1 MRSIKFRSWNANEN
15 KMTTPFA
22 WINSSNMI
30 STQMCSS
37 PTHELM
43 QFTGIK
49 DCNGVDIYEGDIVH
63 IDYVEYSP
71 SPFNIE
77 SFTGVVKF
85 IDGSFM
91 VEKNSAIRDF
101 LFQEIALVNVL
112 GNIHQNPEL
121 IVECKA

>member
-1 MRSIKFRSWNANEN
+1 MREIKFRSWNENEN
-15 KMTTPFA
+15 KMTTPFT
-22 WINSSNMI
+22 WINDSNMI

-49 DCNGVDIYEGDIVH
+49 DSDGVDIYEGDIVH
-63 IDYVEYSP
+63 IDYIEYRP

-77 SFTGVVKF
+77 SFNGVVKF
-85 IDGSFM
+85 IYGSF
-91 VEKNSAIRDF
+91 VIEKNSAIGDF
-101 LFQEIALVNVL
+101 LFQETALVKVL

-121 IVECKA
+121 IGAR

>member
-1 MRSIKFRSWNANEN
+1 MREIKFRSWNENEN

-49 DCNGVDIYEGDIVH
+49 DIDGVDIYE
-63 IDYVEYSP
+63 
-71 SPFNIE
+71 
-77 SFTGVVKF
+77 
-85 IDGSFM
+85 
-91 VEKNSAIRDF
+91 
-101 LFQEIALVNVL
+101 
-112 GNIHQNPEL
+112 
-121 IVECKA
+121 